1 MMVSDEHLVDMSTG
15 PTRGDRP
22 QTAAEARAEVEARR
36 DQQREAREAQMRER
50 FGDRPPGRS
59 IIVASWLCT
68 AAFVLSAIPALVDP
82 ADAVAVYFAVSVGLF
97 LAGCALFLV
106 DLVLAAARSRDAVMG
121 IGGLFFLAGSA
132 PRSVQRHLLGSL
144 ALQVVVAV
152 LAAALDPFTPLAFG
166 TLVPTIGLAFCGLW
180 SVRHGLFP
188 EQTR

>member
-97 LAGCALFLV
+97 LAG
-106 DLVLAAARSRDAVMG
+106 
-121 IGGLFFLAGSA
+121 SA